1 MAELLSRAKSSL
13 VTELQRVAAQAAKA
27 SVERL

>member
-13 VTELQRVAAQAAKA
+13 VTELQRVAQAAKA